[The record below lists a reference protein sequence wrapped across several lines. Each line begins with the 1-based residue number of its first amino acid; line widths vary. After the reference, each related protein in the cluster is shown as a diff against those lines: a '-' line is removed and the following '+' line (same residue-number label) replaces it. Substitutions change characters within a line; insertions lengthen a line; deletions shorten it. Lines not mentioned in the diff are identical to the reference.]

1 MISKL
6 ISFEFKYRYT
16 QWMTLI
22 FILMLAFQ
30 GVWYA
35 WGTYDF
41 HVNDETLMNA
51 PAIIYQCLAAGGML
65 LVIIIAIITG
75 TAVYKDI
82 EHRTAESFYTLP
94 INEKKYFLGKFI
106 AAYLINVSICL
117 AYPLGLAIMQY
128 TGIGPPEK
136 FGPTPWGQLLH
147 GFIIFTIP
155 NLLFLTSIVIAGVIF
170 FRNMIAGYMGVFL
183 VVLFFLVAET
193 TRENTPYINIIY
205 LLDPFAYTVTVD
217 TVEAL
222 SVGEKNTNYFPI
234 SPLFVINRIL
244 WLSLTVLLTFFAYK
258 RFSFKYFIATPTK
271 KEKIIFDEDTST
283 QPLFEKSIPIHLD
296 FSTLENIRKV
306 FRLSIL
312 ELKNVVRPIG
322 FLIIMGIL
330 AIMFFL
336 YNILWNAEYYITTDT
351 LPITSAMTSTRLT
364 TLVFLGIL
372 LLIWSGELLYKERTV
387 NISQLTDALP
397 VPTWVTYV
405 SKFLAMG
412 LVSFLLSTVLLVCGL
427 LAQLANG
434 FYDIEWAVYIEHL
447 YGYQGGWMSFLLLIA
462 MAFFFG
468 AVTGRRFV
476 GHILSVAVFLFTVIS
491 AELGL
496 IEEVRFMYPFAPGVE
511 DYSEM
516 NGFGIFGV
524 AAPYYTLT
532 WILLAIA
539 TLGIGIWAW
548 NRGTEM
554 SFIKRISAKNP
565 QLPLIGKL
573 CIPLL
578 LIGFVFLQSYIVKN
592 VNATGNF
599 KTNAQENAEAADY
612 EKQYKHLETQ
622 AHPTISG
629 LDLSIDIFPE
639 NRRAEYTAVL
649 DLTNN
654 GETPIDTL
662 HLSLKDFVT
671 INSISIENKTL
682 SLVNWDEGH
691 KQYTFRFP
699 RPLQAKETTT
709 LRVECVLDYIGFS
722 QSDPQ
727 ADLTF
732 NGTLMG
738 RNIIPIIGYNDAK
751 ELTQNRDRGDHGLT
765 KLTSRMASVDDT
777 VALDKDAFSPDA
789 IWHKASIQV
798 STSGEQIAFGPGIL
812 KRKWKKDGRNYFFYQ
827 IETPAPMHWY
837 IGSANYKNYEATL
850 KTGTKLIVLHDQ
862 RHYYN
867 LEHFENAVSEG
878 ITFIRANLGTYPY
891 QQLTVAEIPF
901 YEEDDFYTY
910 PNVIAISEKH
920 GWTADG
926 TREKDI
932 VYIYYSIVRELIKQ
946 WVYQNLFI
954 ANVQGADMLRVALPD
969 AIALHF
975 IKQKF
980 GEALVDRH
988 VDKKIDRYG
997 KGRGNEPNKEPP
1009 LLYTDGIDYL
1019 EANKGTLELYGLIQE
1034 LGDPLFNQTLVK
1046 LAEKN
1051 ALKPTTFKHLYETLI
1066 HQLPKD
1072 KQADIVKRFETVE
1085 R

>member
-30 GVWYA
+30 GAWYA

-51 PAIIYQCLAAGGML
+51 PAIIYQCLAAGGLL
-65 LVIIIAIITG
+65 LVIVVAIITG
-75 TAVYKDI
+75 TALYKDI
-82 EHRTAESFYTLP
+82 EYRTAENFYTLP
-94 INEKKYFLGKFI
+94 INEKKYFLGKFL
-106 AAYLINVSICL
+106 ATYLINVSICL
-117 AYPLGLAIMQY
+117 AYPLGLAVMQY
-128 TGIGPPEK
+128 TGIGQPEK
-136 FGPTPWGQLLH
+136 FGPTPWGQILQGCILY
-147 GFIIFTIP
+147 TLP
-155 NLLFLTSIVIAGVIF
+155 NLLFLTSVAIAGVVF
-170 FRNMIAGYMGVFL
+170 FRNMVGGYIGIFL

-193 TRENTPYINIIY
+193 TRENTSYINIIY
-205 LLDPFAYTVTVD
+205 LLDPYAYTITVD

-222 SVGEKNTNYFPI
+222 TVAEKNVGYFPI

-244 WLSLTVLLTFFAYK
+244 WLSTTVLLTFFSFK

-271 KEKIIFDEDTST
+271 KRKPIFDEDTST
-283 QPLFEKSIPIHLD
+283 QPLSEKSILTHQN

-312 ELKNVVRPIG
+312 EMKNVVRPIG
-322 FLIIMGIL
+322 FIIIMGIL

-336 YNILWNAEYYITTDT
+336 FNILWNAEYYVTTDT
-351 LPITSAMTSTRLT
+351 LPITSEMTSTRLT

-387 NISQLTDALP
+387 NLSQLTDALP
-397 VPTWVTYV
+397 TPTWVTYL
-405 SKFLAMG
+405 SKFFAMA

-427 LAQLANG
+427 LAQVIKG
-434 FYDIEWAVYIEHL
+434 FYDIEWTVYLEHL
-447 YGYQGGWMSFLLLIA
+447 YGYQGGWMSFLFLIA

-468 AVTGRRFV
+468 ALTGRRFV
-476 GHILSVAVFLFTVIS
+476 GHILSVAVFFFTVIS

-516 NGFGIFGV
+516 NRFGIFGV
-524 AAPYYTLT
+524 AAPYYTLMWT
-532 WILLAIA
+532 LLAIA
-539 TLGIGIWAW
+539 TLGIGIWVW
-548 NRGTEM
+548 NRGTET
-554 SFIKRISAKNP
+554 SFIKRISVKNP
-565 QLPLIGKL
+565 QLSLIGKL

-578 LIGFVFLQSYIVKN
+578 LLGFVFLQSYIVKN

-599 KTNAQENAEAADY
+599 KTDAQENTEAAHY
-612 EKQYKHLETQ
+612 EKQYKHLEAQ
-622 AHPTISG
+622 LHPKISG
-629 LDLSIDIFPE
+629 LDVLIDIFPE
-639 NRRAEYTAVL
+639 NRRAEYTATL
-649 DLTNN
+649 DLIND
-654 GETPIDTL
+654 GETPIDIL

-671 INSISIENKTL
+671 VKSISIENQALPAGNSDTTHQQYAFQLPQSLETNETITL
-682 SLVNWDEGH
+682 
-691 KQYTFRFP
+691 K
-699 RPLQAKETTT
+699 
-709 LRVECVLDYIGFS
+709 VECVLDYIGFS

-727 ADLTF
+727 AALTF

-738 RNIIPIIGYNDAK
+738 RDIIPVIGYNDDK
-751 ELTQNRDRGDHGLT
+751 ELDQNRDRGDYGLV
-765 KLTSRMASVDDT
+765 KLTSRMANVDDA
-777 VALDKDAFSPDA
+777 VAFSEDAFSPDA
-789 IWHKASIQV
+789 IWQKASITV
-798 STSGEQIAFGPGIL
+798 STSNEQIAFAPGTL
-812 KRKWKKDGRNYFFYQ
+812 KRKWQKNGRNYFSYH

-837 IGSANYKNYEATL
+837 IGSANYKRYEMKL
-850 KTGTKLIVLHDQ
+850 KIGAKLTILYDQ

-867 LEHFENAVSEG
+867 LEHFENAVTEG
-878 ITFIRANLGTYPY
+878 IAFIQANLGNYPHE
-891 QQLTVAEIPF
+891 QLTLAEIPF

-926 TREKDI
+926 RNEEHL

-954 ANVQGADMLRVALPD
+954 ANVQGADMLRIALPD
-969 AIALHF
+969 AMALHF
-975 IKQKF
+975 IEQKF
-980 GEALVDRH
+980 GGTLVDRH
-988 VDKKIDRYG
+988 VNKKIDRYG

-1009 LLYTDGIDYL
+1009 LLYADGIDYL

-1034 LGDPLFNQTLVK
+1034 LGAPVFNQTLVTFV
-1046 LAEKN
+1046 EN
-1051 ALKPTTFKHLYETLI
+1051 SALKPTTFKQFYEQLI
-1066 HQLPKD
+1066 HQVPKD
-1072 KQADIVKRFETVE
+1072 KQSVIMKKFETVQ

>member
-6 ISFEFKYRYT
+6 ISFEFKYRYA

-82 EHRTAESFYTLP
+82 EHRTAETFYTLP
-94 INEKKYFLGKFI
+94 LNEKKYFLGKFI
-106 AAYLINVSICL
+106 AAYLINISICL
-117 AYPLGLAIMQY
+117 AYPLGLAVMQY
-128 TGIGPPEK
+128 TGIGPPDK

-147 GFIIFTIP
+147 GFILFTIP
-155 NLLFLTSIVIAGVIF
+155 NLLFLTSIVIAGVVL
-170 FRNMIAGYMGVFL
+170 FRNMVAGYIGVFL

-193 TRENTPYINIIY
+193 TRENTAYINIIY
-205 LLDPFAYTVTVD
+205 LLDPFGYTITID

-222 SVGEKNTNYFPI
+222 SVAEKNTSYFPS
-234 SPLFVINRIL
+234 SPLFVINRLL
-244 WLSLTVLLTFFAYK
+244 WLSLTVLLTFFSYK

-271 KEKIIFDEDTST
+271 KREIISDENIST
-283 QPLFEKSIPIHLD
+283 ESLPEKSIPIHQN
-296 FSTLENIRKV
+296 FSMLEKIRKV
-306 FRLSIL
+306 FKLSIL
-312 ELKNVVRPIG
+312 EMKNVVRPIG
-322 FLIIMGIL
+322 FIIIMGIL

-336 YNILWNAEYYITTDT
+336 YNILWNAEYYISTDT

-405 SKFLAMG
+405 SKFLAMA
-412 LVSFLLSTVLLVCGL
+412 LVSFLLSTVLFVCGL
-427 LAQLANG
+427 LAQFING
-434 FYDIEWAVYIEHL
+434 FYDIEWAVYLEHL
-447 YGYQGGWMSFLLLIA
+447 YGYQGGWVSFLLLIA
-462 MAFFFG
+462 MGFFFG
-468 AVTGRRFV
+468 ALTGRRFV

-539 TLGIGIWAW
+539 TLGIGIWVW
-548 NRGTEM
+548 NRGTET
-554 SFIKRISAKNP
+554 SIIKRISMKNP

-573 CIPLL
+573 CVPLL
-578 LIGFVFLQSYIVKN
+578 LIGFVFLQNYIVKN

-599 KTNAQENAEAADY
+599 KTDAQENIEAAHY
-612 EKQYKHLETQ
+612 EQQYKYLETQ
-622 AHPTISG
+622 VHPKISG
-629 LDLSIDIFPE
+629 LDLSMAIFPE
-639 NRRAEYTAVL
+639 DRRAEYTATL
-649 DLTNN
+649 DLTNT

-662 HLSLKDFVT
+662 HLSAKDFVT
-671 INSISIENKTL
+671 IKSISIENQALL
-682 SLVNWDEGH
+682 SVNSDEVH
-691 KQYTFRFP
+691 RQYAFQLP
-699 RPLQAKETTT
+699 KPLQTNETIT
-709 LRVECVLDYIGFS
+709 LEVECTLDYIGFS

-738 RNIIPIIGYNDAK
+738 RDIIPIIGYNDAK
-751 ELTQNRDRGDHGLT
+751 ELDQNRDRRDHGLA
-765 KLTSRMASVDDT
+765 KLPSRMASVDDAS
-777 VALDKDAFSPDA
+777 ALGNDAFSSDA
-789 IWHKASIQV
+789 VWHKASIQV
-798 STSGEQIAFGPGIL
+798 STSGEQTAFAPGTF
-812 KRKWKKDGRNYFFYQ
+812 KRRWQQDGRNHSLYQ

-837 IGSANYKNYEATL
+837 IGSANYKHYEATL
-850 KTGTKLIVLHDQ
+850 KTGTKLTILYDQ

-867 LEHFENAVSEG
+867 LEHFENAVTEG
-878 ITFIRANLGTYPY
+878 IAFIQVNLGNYPY
-891 QQLTVAEIPF
+891 QQLTIAEIPF

-920 GWTADG
+920 GWTADD
-926 TREKDI
+926 RKEKHL

-969 AIALHF
+969 AMALHF
-975 IKQKF
+975 IEQRF
-980 GEALVDRH
+980 GEVLINQY

-1009 LLYTDGIDYL
+1009 LLYADGIDYL
-1019 EANKGTLELYGLIQE
+1019 EANKGTLELYHLIQE
-1034 LGDPLFNQTLVK
+1034 LGAHVFSQTLVTFT
-1046 LAEKN
+1046 EN
-1051 ALKPTTFKHLYETLI
+1051 RALKPATFKNFYAQLI
-1066 HQLPKD
+1066 QQVPKD
-1072 KQADIVKRFETVE
+1072 KQADITKRFETVE

>member
-16 QWMTLI
+16 QWITLI

-30 GVWYA
+30 GAWYA

-75 TAVYKDI
+75 AAVYKDI
-82 EHRTAESFYTLP
+82 EHRTAETFYTLP

-117 AYPLGLAIMQY
+117 AYPLGLAIIQY

-136 FGPTPWGQLLH
+136 FGPTPWGQILQGCILY
-147 GFIIFTIP
+147 TLP
-155 NLLFLTSIVIAGVIF
+155 NLLFLTSVAIAGVVF
-170 FRNMIAGYMGVFL
+170 SRNMVGGYMGIFL

-205 LLDPFAYTVTVD
+205 LLDPYAYTITVD

-222 SVGEKNTNYFPI
+222 PVAEKNTGYFPI

-244 WLSLTVLLTFFAYK
+244 WLGITVLLTFFSYR

-271 KEKIIFDEDTST
+271 KRKPILDEDTST
-283 QPLFEKSIPIHLD
+283 QPLSEKSISIHQN

-312 ELKNVVRPIG
+312 EVKNVVRPIG
-322 FLIIMGIL
+322 FIIVMGIL

-336 YNILWNAEYYITTDT
+336 YNILWNAEYYVTTDT
-351 LPITSAMTSTRLT
+351 LPITSEMTSTRLT

-387 NISQLTDALP
+387 NLSQLTDALP
-397 VPTWVTYV
+397 IPTWVTYL
-405 SKFLAMG
+405 SKFFAMA

-427 LAQLANG
+427 LAQLLKG
-434 FYDIEWAVYIEHL
+434 FYDIEWTVYLEHL
-447 YGYQGGWMSFLLLIA
+447 YGYQGGWVSFLFLIA

-468 AVTGRRFV
+468 ALTGRRFV
-476 GHILSVAVFLFTVIS
+476 GHILSVAVFFFTVIS

-496 IEEVRFMYPFAPGVE
+496 IEEIRFMYPFAPGVE

-516 NGFGIFGV
+516 NRFGVFGV
-524 AAPYYTLT
+524 AAPYYTLMWT
-532 WILLAIA
+532 LLAIA
-539 TLGIGIWAW
+539 TLGIGVWVW
-548 NRGTEM
+548 NRGTEA
-554 SFIKRISAKNP
+554 SFIKRLSMKNP
-565 QLPLIGKL
+565 QLPLVGKL
-573 CIPLL
+573 CILPLI
-578 LIGFVFLQSYIVKN
+578 IGFVFLQSHIVKN

-599 KTNAQENAEAADY
+599 KTDAQENAEAAQY

-622 AHPTISG
+622 PHPKISG

-639 NRRAEYTAVL
+639 DRRAEYTASL
-649 DLTNN
+649 DLTNA
-654 GETPIDTL
+654 GETPIETL
-662 HLSLKDFVT
+662 HLSLKDFVA
-671 INSISIENKTL
+671 IKSISIEDETL
-682 SLVNWDEGH
+682 SAIHSDAAH
-691 KQYTFRFP
+691 QQYAFQLP
-699 RPLQAKETTT
+699 KPLQANQTIPLK
-709 LRVECVLDYIGFS
+709 VECVLDYIGFS

-738 RNIIPIIGYNDAK
+738 RDIIPVIGYNAAK
-751 ELTQNRDRGDHGLT
+751 ALEQNRDRGDHGLV
-765 KLTSRMASVDDT
+765 KLSSRMENVDD
-777 VALDKDAFSPDA
+777 ASARSEDAFSPDA
-789 IWHKASIQV
+789 IWQKASITV
-798 STSGEQIAFGPGIL
+798 STSVEQTAFAPGTL
-812 KRKWKKDGRNYFFYQ
+812 KRKWQEDGRNHVLYQ

-837 IGSANYKNYEATL
+837 IGSANYKHYEAKL
-850 KTGTKLIVLHDQ
+850 KTRTNLTILYDQ

-867 LEHFENAVSEG
+867 LEHFENAVTEG
-878 ITFIRANLGTYPY
+878 VAFIQANLGSYPY
-891 QQLTVAEIPF
+891 EELTIAEIPF

-926 TREKDI
+926 RNEAHL
-932 VYIYYSIVRELIKQ
+932 VYIYYSIVRELITQ

-975 IKQKF
+975 IEQKF
-980 GEALVDRH
+980 GGALVDRH
-988 VDKKIDRYG
+988 VNKKVDRYG

-1009 LLYTDGIDYL
+1009 LLYADGIDYL

-1034 LGDPLFNQTLVK
+1034 LGAHVFNQTLLTFV
-1046 LAEKN
+1046 EDR
-1051 ALKPTTFKHLYETLI
+1051 ALKPTTFKQFYERLI
-1066 HQLPKD
+1066 RELPQD
-1072 KQADIVKRFETVE
+1072 KRTDIMKKFETVA

>member
-16 QWMTLI
+16 QWITFI

-30 GVWYA
+30 GAWYA
-35 WGTYDF
+35 WGTYEF

-75 TAVYKDI
+75 TALYKDI
-82 EHRTAESFYTLP
+82 EHRTAETFYTLP
-94 INEKKYFLGKFI
+94 LNEKKYFVSKFL

-117 AYPLGLAIMQY
+117 AYPLGLAVMQY

-147 GFIIFTIP
+147 GFTIHTLP
-155 NLLFLTSIVIAGVIF
+155 NLLFLTSVAIAGVVF
-170 FRNMIAGYMGVFL
+170 FRNMVGGYMGVFL
-183 VVLFFLVAET
+183 VVLCFLVAET
-193 TRENTPYINIIY
+193 TRENTQYINIIY
-205 LLDPFAYTVTVD
+205 LLDPFAYTITID

-222 SVGEKNTNYFPI
+222 SVAEKNTSYFPLR
-234 SPLFVINRIL
+234 PLFVANRIL
-244 WLSLTVLLTFFAYK
+244 WLSLTVLLTFLSYK

-271 KEKIIFDEDTST
+271 KREIISDEDTSS
-283 QPLFEKSIPIHLD
+283 QPLSEQSIPIHQN

-312 ELKNVVRPIG
+312 EMNNVVRPIG
-322 FLIIMGIL
+322 FIVVMGIL

-351 LPITSAMTSTRLT
+351 LPITSEMTSTRLT

-397 VPTWVTYV
+397 VPTWVTYI
-405 SKFLAMG
+405 SKFLAMAV
-412 LVSFLLSTVLLVCGL
+412 VSFLLSTVLLVCGL
-427 LAQLANG
+427 LAQLVNG
-434 FYDIEWAVYIEHL
+434 FYDIEWAVYLEHL
-447 YGYQGGWMSFLLLIA
+447 YGYQGGWLSFLFLVA

-468 AVTGRRFV
+468 ALTGRRFV
-476 GHILSVAVFLFTVIS
+476 GHILSVAVFLFTIIS

-496 IEEVRFMYPFAPGVE
+496 IEEVRFMYPFSPGVE

-524 AAPYYTLT
+524 AAPYYILM

-539 TLGIGIWAW
+539 ALGTGIWAW
-548 NRGTEM
+548 NRGTETG
-554 SFIKRISAKNP
+554 FLKRISVKNP
-565 QLPLIGKL
+565 QLSLIGKL
-573 CIPLL
+573 CIPIL

-599 KTNAQENAEAADY
+599 KTDAQENVEAAHY
-612 EKQYKHLETQ
+612 EQQYKYLEAQ
-622 AHPTISG
+622 SHPKISG
-629 LDLSIDIFPE
+629 LNLSIAIFPE
-639 NRRAEYTAVL
+639 DRRAEYTATL
-649 DLTNN
+649 DLTNP
-654 GETPIDTL
+654 GETLIDTL
-662 HLSLKDFVT
+662 HLSAKDFVT
-671 INSISIENKTL
+671 IKSISTKNQAL
-682 SLVNWDEGH
+682 SSVSSDEVH
-691 KQYTFRFP
+691 QQYAYQFP
-699 RPLQAKETTT
+699 KPLQTNETMT
-709 LRVECVLDYIGFS
+709 LEVECTLDYTGFS

-732 NGTLMG
+732 NGTLLG

-751 ELTQNRDRGDHGLT
+751 ALDQNRDRRDHGLA
-765 KLTSRMASVDDT
+765 KLSSRMASVDDAS
-777 VALDKDAFSPDA
+777 ALGKDAFSPDA
-789 IWHKASIQV
+789 MWHKASIEV
-798 STSGEQIAFGPGIL
+798 STSSEQTAFAPGTV
-812 KRKWKKDGRNYFFYQ
+812 KKKWQEDGRNHFLYQ

-837 IGSANYKNYEATL
+837 IGSANYKNHEATL
-850 KTGTKLIVLHDQ
+850 KTGTKLTVLYDQ
-862 RHYYN
+862 RHHYN
-867 LEHFENAVSEG
+867 LEHFENSVTEG
-878 ITFIRANLGTYPY
+878 IAFIQADLGNYPY
-891 QQLTVAEIPF
+891 TQLTVAEIPF

-926 TREKDI
+926 RKEKHL

-969 AIALHF
+969 AMALHF
-975 IKQKF
+975 IEQKF
-980 GEALVDRH
+980 GGALINRY

-997 KGRGNEPNKEPP
+997 KERGNEPNKEPP
-1009 LLYTDGIDYL
+1009 LIYADGIDYL

-1034 LGDPLFNQTLVK
+1034 LGAPVFSQTLVK

-1051 ALKPTTFKHLYETLI
+1051 ALNSTTFKHFYEALI

-1072 KQADIVKRFETVE
+1072 KQADIVQRFETVE

>member
-41 HVNDETLMNA
+41 YVNDETLINA
-51 PAIIYQCLAAGGML
+51 PAIIYQCLAPGGML
-65 LVIIIAIITG
+65 LIIVVAIITG
-75 TAVYKDI
+75 AAIYKDI
-82 EHRTAESFYTLP
+82 EHQTAETIYTLP
-94 INEKKYFLGKFI
+94 MNEKKYFLGKFL

-128 TGIGPPEK
+128 TGIAPPEK

-147 GFIIFTIP
+147 GFIIFTLP
-155 NLLFLTSIVIAGVIF
+155 NLLFLTSVVIAGVVF
-170 FRNMIAGYMGVFL
+170 FRNMVAGYMGVFL

-193 TRENTPYINIIY
+193 TRENTQYINIIY
-205 LLDPFAYTVTVD
+205 LLDPFAYTLTVD

-222 SVGEKNTNYFPI
+222 SVVEKNTGYFPI
-234 SPLFVINRIL
+234 SSFFVINRIL
-244 WLSLTVLLTFFAYK
+244 WLSLTILFTFFSYK
-258 RFSFKYFIATPTK
+258 RFGFKYFIATPTK
-271 KEKIIFDEDTST
+271 KRKLISDEDTST
-283 QPLFEKSIPIHLD
+283 QPLFEKSIPID
-296 FSTLENIRKV
+296 QNFSTLESIRKV

-312 ELKNVVRPIG
+312 EMKNVVRPIG
-322 FLIIMGIL
+322 FIVVMGIL

-336 YNILWNAEYYITTDT
+336 YNILWNAEYYVTTDT

-387 NISQLTDALP
+387 NMSQLTDALP
-397 VPTWVTYV
+397 IPTWVTYI
-405 SKFLAMG
+405 SKFLAMA

-427 LAQLANG
+427 LAQLLNG
-434 FYDIEWAVYIEHL
+434 FYDIEWAVYLEHL
-447 YGYQGGWMSFLLLIA
+447 YGYQGGWLSFLLLIA
-462 MAFFFG
+462 MAFSFG

-476 GHILSVAVFLFTVIS
+476 GHILSVAVFLFTIICS
-491 AELGL
+491 ELGL
-496 IEEVRFMYPFAPGVE
+496 IEEVRFMYPFTPGVE

-524 AAPYYTLT
+524 AAPYYILMWT
-532 WILLAIA
+532 LLAIA

-548 NRGTEM
+548 NRGTET
-554 SFIKRISAKNP
+554 SFIKRISVNNP

-573 CIPLL
+573 CVPLL
-578 LIGFVFLQSYIVKN
+578 LIGFVFVQSYIVKN

-599 KTNAQENAEAADY
+599 KTDAQQNAEAADY

-622 AHPTISG
+622 PHPTISG

-639 NRRAEYTAVL
+639 NRRAEYTANL

-654 GETPIDTL
+654 NEIPINTL

-671 INSISIENKTL
+671 IKSISIDNETL
-682 SLVNWDEGH
+682 SAVSSDEAH
-691 KQYTFRFP
+691 QQYAFQLP
-699 RPLQAKETTT
+699 KLLQANETIP

-738 RNIIPIIGYNDAK
+738 RNIIPVIGYNDAK
-751 ELTQNRDRGDHGLT
+751 ELDQNRDRGDNGLT
-765 KLTSRMASVDDT
+765 KLTSRMASIDN
-777 VALDKDAFSPDA
+777 ALALSEDAFSPDA

-798 STSGEQIAFGPGIL
+798 STSAKQTAFAPGVL
-812 KRKWKKDGRNYFFYQ
+812 KKRWEADDKNHFLYQ
-827 IETPAPMHWY
+827 IETPSPMHWY
-837 IGSANYKNYEATL
+837 IGSADYQTYEATSEA
-850 KTGTKLIVLHDQ
+850 GVKLTILHDR
-862 RHYYN
+862 RHDYN
-867 LEHFENAVSEG
+867 LTHFENAATEG
-878 ITFIRANLGTYPY
+878 IYFIQENLGAYPY
-891 QQLTVAEIPF
+891 EELTIVEIPF
-901 YEEDDFYTY
+901 YEEDDFYAY

-926 TREKDI
+926 TREKDL
-932 VYIYYSIVRELIKQ
+932 VYIYYSITRELVKQ
-946 WVYQNLFI
+946 WVYQNLSI

-975 IKQKF
+975 IEQKF

-997 KGRGNEPNKEPP
+997 KGRGNEPNIEPP
-1009 LLYTDGIDYL
+1009 LLYADGIDYL
-1019 EANKGTLELYGLIQE
+1019 EANKGSIELYHLIRE
-1034 LGDPLFNQTLVK
+1034 LGVFQFNQTLLRWV
-1046 LAEKN
+1046 EDN
-1051 ALKPTTFKHLYETLI
+1051 ASKPVTFKSLYEQLI
-1066 HQLPKD
+1066 HQLPED
-1072 KQADIVKRFETVE
+1072 QQTDIREKFETVKH
-1085 R
+1085 

>member
-30 GVWYA
+30 GAWYA
-35 WGTYDF
+35 WGTYEF

-65 LVIIIAIITG
+65 LVIVIAIITG

-82 EHRTAESFYTLP
+82 EHKTAETFYTLP
-94 INEKKYFLGKFI
+94 LNEKKYFLGKFL

-117 AYPLGLAIMQY
+117 AYPLGLAVMQH

-136 FGPTPWGQLLH
+136 FGPTPWGQLLQ
-147 GFIIFTIP
+147 GFIIYTLP
-155 NLLFLTSIVIAGVIF
+155 NLLFLTSIAIAGVVF
-170 FRNMIAGYMGVFL
+170 SRSMVGGYMGVFL

-205 LLDPFAYTVTVD
+205 LLDPYAYTITVD

-222 SVGEKNTNYFPI
+222 PVGEKNTGYFPI
-234 SPLFVINRIL
+234 SRLFVINRIL
-244 WLSLTVLLTFFAYK
+244 WVSLTCLLTFLSYK
-258 RFSFKYFIATPTK
+258 RFSFKYFLATPTK
-271 KEKIIFDEDTST
+271 NKKPILDEDTST
-283 QPLFEKSIPIHLD
+283 PPLSERLISIHQN
-296 FSTLENIRKV
+296 FSMLENIRKV

-312 ELKNVVRPIG
+312 EMKNVVRPIG
-322 FLIIMGIL
+322 FIIIMGIL
-330 AIMFFL
+330 ALMFFL
-336 YNILWNAEYYITTDT
+336 YNILWNAEYYVTTDM
-351 LPITSAMTSTRLT
+351 LPITSEMTSTRLT

-372 LLIWSGELLYKERTV
+372 ILIWSGESLYKERTV
-387 NISQLTDALP
+387 NLSQLTDALP
-397 VPTWVTYV
+397 IPTWVTYI
-405 SKFLAMG
+405 SKFLAMA

-427 LAQLANG
+427 LAQLISG

-447 YGYQGGWMSFLLLIA
+447 YGYQGGWLSFLLLVA

-476 GHILSVAVFLFTVIS
+476 GHIMSVAVFFFTVIS

-524 AAPYYTLT
+524 AAPYYILT
-532 WILLAIA
+532 WTLLAIA

-548 NRGTEM
+548 NRGTET
-554 SFIKRISAKNP
+554 SFLKRISVKNP
-565 QLPLIGKL
+565 QLPLLGKL

-599 KTNAQENAEAADY
+599 KTNAQENAEAAHY
-612 EKQYKHLETQ
+612 EKQYKLLETQ
-622 AHPTISG
+622 AHPIISG
-629 LDLSIDIFPE
+629 IDLSIDIFPE
-639 NRRAEYTAVL
+639 NRRAEYTTTL
-649 DLTNN
+649 DLTNDN
-654 GETPIDTL
+654 ETPIDTL

-671 INSISIENKTL
+671 IKSISIEDKTL
-682 SLVNWDEGH
+682 SSVNWDEVH
-691 KQYTFRFP
+691 KQYMFQFP
-699 RPLQAKETTT
+699 TPLQANQTVT
-709 LRVECVLDYIGFS
+709 LKVECVLDYIGFS

-738 RNIIPIIGYNDAK
+738 RDIIPVIGYNDAK
-751 ELTQNRDRGDHGLT
+751 ELDQNRDRGDHGLT
-765 KLTSRMASVDDT
+765 KLTSRMASVDDAA
-777 VALDKDAFSPDA
+777 ALGKDAFSPDA
-789 IWHKASIQV
+789 LWHKASIQV
-798 STSGEQIAFGPGIL
+798 STSGEQIAFAPGTL
-812 KRKWKKDGRNYFFYQ
+812 KRKWQEESRNYSLYQ

-837 IGSANYKNYEATL
+837 IGSANYKRYEATL
-850 KTGTKLIVLHDQ
+850 KAGTKLTILHDQ
-862 RHYYN
+862 RHSYN
-867 LEHFENAVSEG
+867 LEHFENAVTEG
-878 ITFIRANLGTYPY
+878 IAFIQDSLGTYPY
-891 QQLTVAEIPF
+891 EQLTVAEIPF
-901 YEEDDFYTY
+901 YEDDDFYTY
-910 PNVIAISEKH
+910 SNVIAISEKH

-926 TREKDI
+926 RKETHL

-969 AIALHF
+969 AMALHF
-975 IKQKF
+975 IEQKF
-980 GEALVDRH
+980 GEALVNRH
-988 VDKKIDRYG
+988 VEKKIDRYG

-1009 LLYTDGIDYL
+1009 LIHADGIDYL

-1034 LGDPLFNQTLVK
+1034 LGAPLFNQTLVK

-1051 ALKPTTFKHLYETLI
+1051 ALKPATFKHLYKAFI

-1072 KQADIVKRFETVE
+1072 KHANIVKRFETVE
-1085 R
+1085 H

>member
-6 ISFEFKYRYT
+6 ISFEFKYRYA

-75 TAVYKDI
+75 AAVYKDI
-82 EHRTAESFYTLP
+82 EHRTAETFYTLP
-94 INEKKYFLGKFI
+94 MNEKKYFLGKFI

-117 AYPLGLAIMQY
+117 AYPLGLAVMQY
-128 TGIGPPEK
+128 TGIGLPEK
-136 FGPTPWGQLLH
+136 FGPTPWGQILQ
-147 GFIIFTIP
+147 GFILFTLP
-155 NLLFLTSIVIAGVIF
+155 NLLFLTSIVIAGVVI
-170 FRNMIAGYMGVFL
+170 FRNMVAGYMGVFL

-193 TRENTPYINIIY
+193 TRENTLYINIIY

-222 SVGEKNTNYFPI
+222 SVAEKNTSYFPI
-234 SPLFVINRIL
+234 SPLFVINRLL
-244 WLSLTVLLTFFAYK
+244 WLSLTVLLTFFSYK

-271 KEKIIFDEDTST
+271 KREIIFDEDASS
-283 QPLFEKSIPIHLD
+283 QSLSEQSIPIHQN
-296 FSTLENIRKV
+296 FSMLENIRKV

-312 ELKNVVRPIG
+312 EMKNVVRPIG
-322 FLIIMGIL
+322 FSIIMGIL
-330 AIMFFL
+330 SIMFFL
-336 YNILWNAEYYITTDT
+336 YNILWNAEYYISTDT

-397 VPTWVTYV
+397 IPTWVTYI
-405 SKFLAMG
+405 SKFLAMA
-412 LVSFLLSTVLLVCGL
+412 LVSFLLSTVLFVCGL
-427 LAQLANG
+427 LAQFING
-434 FYDIEWAVYIEHL
+434 FYDIEWAVYLEHL
-447 YGYQGGWMSFLLLIA
+447 YGYQGGWVSFLLLIA
-462 MAFFFG
+462 MGFFFG
-468 AVTGRRFV
+468 ALTGRRFV

-524 AAPYYTLT
+524 AAPYYTLM

-539 TLGIGIWAW
+539 TLGIGIWVW
-548 NRGTEM
+548 NRGTET
-554 SFIKRISAKNP
+554 SIIKRISMKNP

-573 CIPLL
+573 CVPLL

-599 KTNAQENAEAADY
+599 KTDAQENVEAAHY
-612 EKQYKHLETQ
+612 EQQYKYLEPQ
-622 AHPTISG
+622 AHPKISG
-629 LDLSIDIFPE
+629 LDLSMAIFPE
-639 NRRAEYTAVL
+639 DRRSEYTATL
-649 DLTNN
+649 DLTNT

-662 HLSLKDFVT
+662 HLSAKDFVT
-671 INSISIENKTL
+671 IKSISIENQAL
-682 SLVNWDEGH
+682 SSINSDEVH
-691 KQYTFRFP
+691 QQYAFQFP
-699 RPLQAKETTT
+699 KPLQTNETIT
-709 LRVECVLDYIGFS
+709 LEVECTLDYIGFS

-738 RNIIPIIGYNDAK
+738 RDIIPIIGYNDAK
-751 ELTQNRDRGDHGLT
+751 ELNQNRDRRDHGLA
-765 KLTSRMASVDDT
+765 KLPSRMASVDDAS
-777 VALDKDAFSPDA
+777 ALRNDAFSSDA
-789 IWHKASIQV
+789 VWHKASIQV
-798 STSGEQIAFGPGIL
+798 STSGEQTAFAPGPL
-812 KRKWKKDGRNYFFYQ
+812 ARKWQQDGRNHSLYH

-837 IGSANYKNYEATL
+837 IGSANYKHYEATL
-850 KTGTKLIVLHDQ
+850 KTGTKLTILYDQ

-867 LEHFENAVSEG
+867 LEHFENAVTEG
-878 ITFIRANLGTYPY
+878 IAFIQVNLGNYPY
-891 QQLTVAEIPF
+891 QQLTIAEIPF
-901 YEEDDFYTY
+901 YEEDDFYAY

-926 TREKDI
+926 RKEKHL

-954 ANVQGADMLRVALPD
+954 ANIQGADMLRVALPD
-969 AIALHF
+969 AMALHF
-975 IKQKF
+975 IKQRF
-980 GEALVDRH
+980 GEMLINQY

-1009 LLYTDGIDYL
+1009 LLYADGIDYL
-1019 EANKGTLELYGLIQE
+1019 EANKGTLELYHLIQE
-1034 LGDPLFNQTLVK
+1034 LGAPVFNQTLVTFT
-1046 LAEKN
+1046 EN
-1051 ALKPTTFKHLYETLI
+1051 RALKPATFRHFYE
-1066 HQLPKD
+1066 QLLQQVPKN
-1072 KQADIVKRFETVE
+1072 KQAEIIKRFETVE

>member
-6 ISFEFKYRYT
+6 ISFEFKYRYA

-65 LVIIIAIITG
+65 LVIVIGIITG
-75 TAVYKDI
+75 AAIYKDI
-82 EHRTAESFYTLP
+82 EHRTAETFYTLP

-128 TGIGPPEK
+128 TGVGTPEK

-147 GFIIFTIP
+147 GFILFTIP
-155 NLLFLTSIVIAGVIF
+155 NLLFLTSIVIAGVVL
-170 FRNMIAGYMGVFL
+170 FRNMVAGYIGVFL

-193 TRENTPYINIIY
+193 TRENTAYINIIY
-205 LLDPFAYTVTVD
+205 LLDPFGYTITID

-222 SVGEKNTNYFPI
+222 SVAEKNTSYFPI

-244 WLSLTVLLTFFAYK
+244 WLSLTVLLTFFSYK

-271 KEKIIFDEDTST
+271 KREIISGEDIST
-283 QPLFEKSIPIHLD
+283 EPSPEKSIPIHQN
-296 FSTLENIRKV
+296 FSTVENIRKV

-312 ELKNVVRPIG
+312 EMKNVVRPIG
-322 FLIIMGIL
+322 FIIIMGIL

-336 YNILWNAEYYITTDT
+336 YNILWNAEYYISTDT

-397 VPTWVTYV
+397 VPTWVTYI
-405 SKFLAMG
+405 SKFLAMA
-412 LVSFLLSTVLLVCGL
+412 LVSFLLSTVLFVCGL
-427 LAQLANG
+427 LAQFING
-434 FYDIEWAVYIEHL
+434 FYDIEWAVYLEHL
-447 YGYQGGWMSFLLLIA
+447 YGYQGGWVSFLLLIA
-462 MAFFFG
+462 MGFFF
-468 AVTGRRFV
+468 AALTGRRFV

-532 WILLAIA
+532 WTLLAIA
-539 TLGIGIWAW
+539 TLGIGIWVW
-548 NRGTEM
+548 NRGTET
-554 SFIKRISAKNP
+554 SIIKRISMKNP

-573 CIPLL
+573 CVPLL
-578 LIGFVFLQSYIVKN
+578 LTGFVFLQNYIVKN

-599 KTNAQENAEAADY
+599 KTDAQENAEAAHY
-612 EKQYKHLETQ
+612 EQQYKSLETQ
-622 AHPTISG
+622 AHPKISG
-629 LDLSIDIFPE
+629 LDLSMAIFPE
-639 NRRAEYTAVL
+639 DRRAEYIATL
-649 DLTNN
+649 DLTNTS
-654 GETPIDTL
+654 ETPIDTL

-671 INSISIENKTL
+671 IKSISIENEAL
-682 SLVNWDEGH
+682 SSISSDEAH
-691 KQYTFRFP
+691 QQYAFQLLK
-699 RPLQAKETTT
+699 PLESKETIT
-709 LRVECVLDYIGFS
+709 LKVECILDYIGFS

-738 RNIIPIIGYNDAK
+738 RDIIPIIGYNDTKA
-751 ELTQNRDRGDHGLT
+751 LDQNRDRGEHRLT
-765 KLTSRMASVDDT
+765 KLSSRMASVDDAS
-777 VALDKDAFSPDA
+777 ALGNDAFSPDA
-789 IWHKASIQV
+789 VWQEASIQV
-798 STSGEQIAFGPGIL
+798 STSGEQIALAPGTL
-812 KRKWKKDGRNYFFYQ
+812 KREWKEDGRNHFLYQ
-827 IETPAPMHWY
+827 IEKPAPMHWY
-837 IGSANYKNYEATL
+837 IGSANYTNYQATL
-850 KTGTKLIVLHDQ
+850 KTGIKLTVLHDQ
-862 RHYYN
+862 RHDYN
-867 LEHFENAVSEG
+867 LEHFENAVTDG
-878 ITFIRANLGTYPY
+878 IGFIQANLGKYPY
-891 QQLTVAEIPF
+891 AQLTIAEIPF

-926 TREKDI
+926 RKEKHLA
-932 VYIYYSIVRELIKQ
+932 YIYYSIVRELIKQ

-969 AIALHF
+969 AMALHF
-975 IKQKF
+975 IEQKF

-988 VDKKIDRYG
+988 VDKKIDRYR
-997 KGRGNEPNKEPP
+997 KERGNEPNKEPP
-1009 LLYTDGIDYL
+1009 LLYADGIAYL
-1019 EANKGTLELYGLIQE
+1019 EANKGTLELYHLIQE
-1034 LGDPLFNQTLVK
+1034 LGAPLFNQTLVTFT
-1046 LAEKN
+1046 EN
-1051 ALKPTTFKHLYETLI
+1051 RALKPATFKHFYE
-1066 HQLPKD
+1066 QLLQQVPKN
-1072 KQADIVKRFETVE
+1072 KQAEIIKRFETVE

>member
-30 GVWYA
+30 GAWYA
-35 WGTYDF
+35 YGTYDF

-65 LVIIIAIITG
+65 LIIVIAIITG
-75 TAVYKDI
+75 TAIHKDI
-82 EHRTAESFYTLP
+82 EHQTAEIFYTLP
-94 INEKKYFLGKFI
+94 INEKKFFLGKFL

-117 AYPLGLAIMQY
+117 AYPLGLAVMQY

-147 GFIIFTIP
+147 GFLIYSIP
-155 NLLFLTSIVIAGVIF
+155 NLLFLTGIVIAGIVF
-170 FRNMIAGYMGVFL
+170 FRNMVAGYLGVFL

-222 SVGEKNTNYFPI
+222 SVTEKNTSYFPI
-234 SPLFVINRIL
+234 NPLFVVNRIL
-244 WLSLTVLLTFFAYK
+244 WLSISGLLTFFAYR
-258 RFSFKYFIATPTK
+258 RFNFKYFIATPTK
-271 KEKIIFDEDTST
+271 KKKLIFDEDTAT
-283 QPLFEKSIPIHLD
+283 QPSSERLIPIHQN
-296 FSTLENIRKV
+296 FSILENIKKV

-312 ELKNVVRPIG
+312 EMKNVVRPIG
-322 FLIIMGIL
+322 FIVIMGIL
-330 AIMFFL
+330 AITFFL
-336 YNILWNAEYYITTDT
+336 YNVLWNAEYYITTDT

-372 LLIWSGELLYKERTV
+372 LLIWSGELLYKERAV

-397 VPTWVTYV
+397 VPTWVTYI
-405 SKFLAMG
+405 SKFLAMA
-412 LVSFLLSTVLLVCGL
+412 LVSFLLSTVLLICGL
-427 LAQLANG
+427 LAQFASG
-434 FYDIEWAVYIEHL
+434 FYNIEWTVYIEHL
-447 YGYQGGWMSFLLLIA
+447 YGYQAGWMSFLFLIA

-468 AVTGRRFV
+468 ALTGRRFV

-532 WILLAIA
+532 WTLLAIA
-539 TLGIGIWAW
+539 TLGVGIWAW
-548 NRGTEM
+548 NRGTETN
-554 SFIKRISAKNP
+554 FIKRISMKNP

-578 LIGFVFLQSYIVKN
+578 LIGFVFLQNYIVKN

-599 KTNAQENAEAADY
+599 KTDGQENAEAADY

-622 AHPTISG
+622 DHPRISG
-629 LDLSIDIFPE
+629 LDLSIAIFPE
-639 NRRAEYTAVL
+639 DRRAEYTAYL
-649 DLTNN
+649 DLTNQS
-654 GETPIDTL
+654 ETPINTI
-662 HLSLKDFVT
+662 HLSAKDFAT
-671 INSISIENKTL
+671 IKSISIKNNPLL
-682 SLVNWDEGH
+682 SISSDEAH
-691 KQYTFRFP
+691 QQYAFQLP
-699 RPLQAKETTT
+699 DPLQAKQTTT
-709 LRVECVLDYIGFS
+709 LKVEGTLDYIGFS

-732 NGTLMG
+732 NGTLIG
-738 RNIIPIIGYNDAK
+738 RDIIPVIGYNDAK
-751 ELTQNRDRGDHGLT
+751 ELDQNRDRGDHGLS
-765 KLTSRMASVDDT
+765 KLTSRMASTEDIS
-777 VALDKDAFSPDA
+777 ALNKDVFSPDA
-789 IWHKASIQV
+789 VWHKASIHV
-798 STSGEQIAFGPGIL
+798 STSDDQIAFAAGTL
-812 KRKWKKDGRNYFFYQ
+812 KRKWQEEGRNHFLYQ
-827 IETPAPMHWY
+827 IETPSPMHWY
-837 IGSANYKNYEATL
+837 IGSANYKNYETTL
-850 KTGTKLIVLHDQ
+850 DTGTKLTVLYDQ
-862 RHYYN
+862 RHDYN
-867 LEHFENAVSEG
+867 LEHFENAATEG
-878 ITFIRANLGTYPY
+878 ITFIQTNLGTYPY
-891 QQLTVAEIPF
+891 EQLTIAEIPF

-926 TREKDI
+926 RNEKHL

-946 WVYQNLFI
+946 WVYHNLFV

-975 IKQKF
+975 IEQKF
-980 GEALVDRH
+980 GAALVERH
-988 VDKKIDRYG
+988 LDKKVNRYK
-997 KGRGNEPNKEPP
+997 KGRGNEPNMEPP
-1009 LLYTDGIDYL
+1009 LFYADGIDYL
-1019 EANKGTLELYGLIQE
+1019 EANKGTLELYHLIQE
-1034 LGDPLFNQTLVK
+1034 LGTPSFNQTVTK
-1046 LAEKN
+1046 FAEDN
-1051 ALKPTTFKHLYETLI
+1051 TSKPATFKQLYEQLI
-1066 HQLPKD
+1066 NQLPKD
-1072 KQADIVKRFETVE
+1072 NQADIMEKFETVQ

>member
-30 GVWYA
+30 GIWYA

-41 HVNDETLMNA
+41 HVNDETLINA
-51 PAIIYQCLAAGGML
+51 PAIIYQCLAPGGML
-65 LVIIIAIITG
+65 LIIVVAIITG
-75 TAVYKDI
+75 AAVYKDI
-82 EHRTAESFYTLP
+82 EHQTAETIYTLP
-94 INEKKYFLGKFI
+94 MNEKKYFLGKFL

-128 TGIGPPEK
+128 TGIAPPEK

-147 GFIIFTIP
+147 GFIIFTLP
-155 NLLFLTSIVIAGVIF
+155 NLLFLTSIVIAGVVF
-170 FRNMIAGYMGVFL
+170 FRNMVAGYIGVFV

-193 TRENTPYINIIY
+193 TRENTQYINIIY
-205 LLDPFAYTVTVD
+205 LLDPFAYTLTVD

-222 SVGEKNTNYFPI
+222 SVAEKNRGYFPI
-234 SPLFVINRIL
+234 SPLFVVNRIL
-244 WLSLTVLLTFFAYK
+244 WLSLTVLFTFFSYK
-258 RFSFKYFIATPTK
+258 RFGFKYFIATPTK
-271 KEKIIFDEDTST
+271 KRGLLSDEDTST
-283 QPLFEKSIPIHLD
+283 QPLFEKSIPIHQD
-296 FSTLENIRKV
+296 FSTLESIRKV

-312 ELKNVVRPIG
+312 EMKNVVRPIG
-322 FLIIMGIL
+322 FIVVMGIL

-336 YNILWNAEYYITTDT
+336 YNILWNAEYYVTTDT

-387 NISQLTDALP
+387 NMSQLTDTLP
-397 VPTWVTYV
+397 IPTWVTYI
-405 SKFLAMG
+405 SKFLAMA
-412 LVSFLLSTVLLVCGL
+412 LVSFLLSTVLLACGL
-427 LAQLANG
+427 LAQLLNG
-434 FYDIEWAVYIEHL
+434 FYDIEWAVYLEHL

-462 MAFFFG
+462 MAFSLG

-476 GHILSVAVFLFTVIS
+476 GHILSVAVFLFTIIC

-496 IEEVRFMYPFAPGVE
+496 IEEVRFMYPFTPGVE

-524 AAPYYTLT
+524 AAPHYILMWT
-532 WILLAIA
+532 LLAIA

-548 NRGTEM
+548 NRGTETR
-554 SFIKRISAKNP
+554 FIKRISVKNP
-565 QLPLIGKL
+565 QLSLIGKL

-578 LIGFVFLQSYIVKN
+578 LIGFVFVQSYIVKN

-599 KTNAQENAEAADY
+599 KTDAQENAEAAHY

-629 LDLSIDIFPE
+629 FDLSIDIFPE
-639 NRRAEYTAVL
+639 HRRAEYTASL

-654 GETPIDTL
+654 NEIPIDTL

-671 INSISIENKTL
+671 IKSISIDNETL
-682 SLVNWDEGH
+682 SAVSSDEAH
-691 KQYTFRFP
+691 QQYAFQLP
-699 RPLQAKETTT
+699 KPLQANKTIP
-709 LRVECVLDYIGFS
+709 LRVECILDYIGFS

-738 RNIIPIIGYNDAK
+738 RDIIPVIGYNDAK
-751 ELTQNRDRGDHGLT
+751 ALDQNRDRGDHRLT
-765 KLTSRMASVDDT
+765 KLTSRMASIDDAA
-777 VALDKDAFSPDA
+777 ALSEDAFSPDA
-789 IWHKASIQV
+789 MWHKASIQV
-798 STSGEQIAFGPGIL
+798 STSGEQIAFAPGTL
-812 KRKWKKDGRNYFFYQ
+812 KRKWQENGRNYALYQ
-827 IETPAPMHWY
+827 IETAAPLHWY
-837 IGSANYKNYEATL
+837 IGSADYQTYETTSEA
-850 KTGTKLIVLHDQ
+850 GVKLTILHDR
-862 RHYYN
+862 RHDYN
-867 LEHFENAVSEG
+867 LTHFENAATEG
-878 ITFIRANLGTYPY
+878 IAFIQANLGAYPY
-891 QQLTVAEIPF
+891 QQLTIAEIPF
-901 YEEDDFYTY
+901 YEDDDFYTY

-926 TREKDI
+926 TREKDL
-932 VYIYYSIVRELIKQ
+932 VYIYYSITRELIKQ
-946 WVYQNLFI
+946 WVYQNLSI

-969 AIALHF
+969 SMAMYF
-975 IKQKF
+975 VKNKF
-980 GEALVDRH
+980 GKGL
-988 VDKKIDRYG
+988 IDRYLG
-997 KGRGNEPNKEPP
+997 KKEDRYRKGRGNEPNVEPP
-1009 LLYTDGIDYL
+1009 LLYADGIDYL
-1019 EANKGTLELYGLIQE
+1019 EANRGSIELYHLIQE
-1034 LGDPLFNQTLVK
+1034 LGSFRFNQI
-1046 LAEKN
+1046 LAEWAEDN
-1051 ALKPTTFKHLYETLI
+1051 VLKSVTFKDLYEQFM
-1066 HQLPKD
+1066 HQLPQD
-1072 KQADIVKRFETVE
+1072 QQAEIRKKFETVE

>member
-1 MISKL
+1 
-6 ISFEFKYRYT
+6 
-16 QWMTLI
+16 
-22 FILMLAFQ
+22 MLAFQ

-65 LVIIIAIITG
+65 LIIVIAIITR

-82 EHRTAESFYTLP
+82 EHRTAETFYTLP
-94 INEKKYFLGKFI
+94 LNEKKYFLGKFI

-147 GFIIFTIP
+147 GFLLYSLP
-155 NLLFLTSIVIAGVIF
+155 NLLFLTSIVIAGVVF
-170 FRNMIAGYMGVFL
+170 FRNMVAGYIGIFL
-183 VVLFFLVAET
+183 VVLFFLIAET

-205 LLDPFAYTVTVD
+205 LLDPFAYTVTID

-222 SVGEKNTNYFPI
+222 SVAEKNTSYFPS
-234 SPLFVINRIL
+234 SPLFIINRIL
-244 WLSLTVLLTFFAYK
+244 WLSLTVLLTFFSYK
-258 RFSFKYFIATPTK
+258 WFSFKHFIATPTK
-271 KEKIIFDEDTST
+271 KRKVISDENIST
-283 QPLFEKSIPIHLD
+283 EPLSEKSISIHPN
-296 FSTLENIRKV
+296 FSMLENIRKV

-312 ELKNVVRPIG
+312 EMKNVVRPIG
-322 FLIIMGIL
+322 FTVIMGIL
-330 AIMFFL
+330 AITFFL

-372 LLIWSGELLYKERTV
+372 LLIWSGELLYKERSV

-397 VPTWVTYV
+397 VPTWVTYI
-405 SKFLAMG
+405 SKFLAMA
-412 LVSFLLSTVLLVCGL
+412 LVSFLLSTVLFVCGL
-427 LAQLANG
+427 LAQLING

-468 AVTGRRFV
+468 ALTGRRFV

-496 IEEVRFMYPFAPGVE
+496 IEEIRFMYPFAPGVE

-532 WILLAIA
+532 WTLLAIA

-548 NRGTEM
+548 NRGTETNLL
-554 SFIKRISAKNP
+554 KRISMKNP

-578 LIGFVFLQSYIVKN
+578 FIGFGFLQSYIAKN

-599 KTNAQENAEAADY
+599 KTEAQENAEAAAY
-612 EKQYKHLETQ
+612 EKQYKHLETEI
-622 AHPTISG
+622 HPIING
-629 LDLSIDIFPE
+629 LDLSINIFPE
-639 NRRAEYTAVL
+639 NRRTEYTAIL
-649 DLTNN
+649 DLTNDN
-654 GETPIDTL
+654 ETPIDTL
-662 HLSLKDFVT
+662 HLSVKDFVT
-671 INSISIENKTL
+671 IKSISTENETL
-682 SLVNWDEGH
+682 ASVNSDEAH
-691 KQYTFRFP
+691 QQYAFQLP
-699 RPLQAKETTT
+699 DPLQAKETIT
-709 LRVECVLDYIGFS
+709 LRVECILDYIGFS

-732 NGTLMG
+732 NGTIIG
-738 RNIIPIIGYNDAK
+738 RDIIPVIGYNDTKA
-751 ELTQNRDRGDHGLT
+751 LDQNRDRGEHGLT
-765 KLTSRMASVDDT
+765 KLISRMASVDD
-777 VALDKDAFSPDA
+777 VSALSKDAFSPDA
-789 IWHKASIQV
+789 MWHKASIHV
-798 STSGEQIAFGPGIL
+798 STSGDQTAFAAGTL
-812 KRKWKKDGRNYFFYQ
+812 KRKWQEEGRNHFLYQ

-837 IGSANYKNYEATL
+837 IGSANYKSYEATL
-850 KTGTKLIVLHDQ
+850 KTGTKLTVLHDQ

-867 LEHFENAVSEG
+867 LEHFVNAVTEG
-878 ITFIRANLGTYPY
+878 IAFIQANLGSYPY
-891 QQLTVAEIPF
+891 EQLTVAEIPF

-926 TREKDI
+926 RKEKHL

-946 WVYQNLFI
+946 WVHQNLFI

-975 IKQKF
+975 IEQKF

-997 KGRGNEPNKEPP
+997 KERGNEPNKEPP
-1009 LLYTDGIDYL
+1009 LLYADGIDYL
-1019 EANKGTLELYGLIQE
+1019 EANKGTLELYHLIQV
-1034 LGDPLFNQTLVK
+1034 LGAPVFNRTLVTFT
-1046 LAEKN
+1046 ENN
-1051 ALKPTTFKHLYETLI
+1051 ALKPTIFKHFYEQLI
-1066 HQLPKD
+1066 HQVPKD
-1072 KQADIVKRFETVE
+1072 KQADIIEKFETVQ

>member
-30 GVWYA
+30 GAWYA

-41 HVNDETLMNA
+41 YVNDETLMNA

-65 LVIIIAIITG
+65 LVIVIAIITG

-82 EHRTAESFYTLP
+82 EHRTAETFYTLP
-94 INEKKYFLGKFI
+94 MNEKKYFLGKFI

-117 AYPLGLAIMQY
+117 AYPLGLAFMQY
-128 TGIGPPEK
+128 MGIGSPEK
-136 FGPTPWGQLLH
+136 FGPTPWGQLLQ

-155 NLLFLTSIVIAGVIF
+155 NLLFLTSIVIAGVVF
-170 FRNMIAGYMGVFL
+170 FRNMVAGYMAVFL

-222 SVGEKNTNYFPI
+222 SVAEKNTSYFPI

-244 WLSLTVLLTFFAYK
+244 WLSLTVLLTFSAYK
-258 RFSFKYFIATPTK
+258 RFGFKYFIATPTK
-271 KEKIIFDEDTST
+271 KRKIIFDEDTST
-283 QPLFEKSIPIHLD
+283 QPLFKKSIPIHQN

-312 ELKNVVRPIG
+312 EMKNVVRPIG
-322 FLIIMGIL
+322 FIIIMGIL
-330 AIMFFL
+330 SIMFFL

-364 TLVFLGIL
+364 TLVFLSIL

-387 NISQLTDALP
+387 KISQLTDALP
-397 VPTWVTYV
+397 VPTWVTYA
-405 SKFLAMG
+405 SKFLAMA

-434 FYDIEWAVYIEHL
+434 FYDIEWTVYIEHL

-468 AVTGRRFV
+468 ALTGRRFV

-516 NGFGIFGV
+516 NRFGIFGV

-532 WILLAIA
+532 WTLLAIA
-539 TLGIGIWAW
+539 TLGIGIWVW
-548 NRGTEM
+548 NRGTETR
-554 SFIKRISAKNP
+554 FIKRISVKNP
-565 QLPLIGKL
+565 QLSLIGKL

-578 LIGFVFLQSYIVKN
+578 LIGFVFLQSYIVRN

-599 KTNAQENAEAADY
+599 KTDAQENTEAADY

-622 AHPTISG
+622 VHPTISG

-639 NRRAEYTAVL
+639 DRRAEYTAVL
-649 DLTNN
+649 DLTND
-654 GETPIDTL
+654 GKTPIDTL
-662 HLSLKDFVT
+662 YLSLKDFVT
-671 INSISIENKTL
+671 IKSISIENETL
-682 SLVNWDEGH
+682 SSLNSDEAH
-691 KQYTFRFP
+691 QQYAFQLP
-699 RPLQAKETTT
+699 QPLQAKEMIT
-709 LRVECVLDYIGFS
+709 LKVECILDYIGFS

-738 RNIIPIIGYNDAK
+738 RNIIPIIGYNDTKA
-751 ELTQNRDRGDHGLT
+751 LDQNRDRGDYGLT
-765 KLTSRMASVDDT
+765 KLTSRMAGVDD
-777 VALDKDAFSPDA
+777 APSLGKDAFSPDA
-789 IWHKASIQV
+789 MWHKASIQV
-798 STSGEQIAFGPGIL
+798 STSGEQIAFAPGIL
-812 KRKWKKDGRNYFFYQ
+812 KRKQQAEDRNHFLYQ

-837 IGSANYKNYEATL
+837 IGSANYKNYETTL
-850 KTGTKLIVLHDQ
+850 DTGTKFTILYDQ
-862 RHYYN
+862 RHDYN
-867 LEHFENAVSEG
+867 LEHFENAVTEG
-878 ITFIRANLGTYPY
+878 IAFIQANLGTYPY
-891 QQLTVAEIPF
+891 KQLTIAEIPF

-926 TREKDI
+926 RKEKHL

-969 AIALHF
+969 AMALHF

-980 GEALVDRH
+980 GEALVDQH

-1009 LLYTDGIDYL
+1009 LLYADGIDYL

-1034 LGDPLFNQTLVK
+1034 LGAPLFNQTLVTFI
-1046 LAEKN
+1046 ENN
-1051 ALKPTTFKHLYETLI
+1051 ALKPATFKHFYQQLI
-1066 HQLPKD
+1066 YQLPKE
-1072 KQADIVKRFETVE
+1072 KQASIMEKFETVA